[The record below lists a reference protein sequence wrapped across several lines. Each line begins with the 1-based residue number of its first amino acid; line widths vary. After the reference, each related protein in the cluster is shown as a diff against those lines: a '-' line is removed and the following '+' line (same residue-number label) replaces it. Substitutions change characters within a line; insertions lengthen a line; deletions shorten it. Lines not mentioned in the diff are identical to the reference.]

1 MRPKEFDGVY
11 WELLLRLAT
20 TLCVQEN
27 FSTTPGRSSSLSPV
41 LLKITH
47 VRTETVTN
55 RVIHGKLFSDRY
67 LLPMTVYCFSSVCCS
82 LSRSLSLGNRSM

>member
-47 VRTETVTN
+47 VRTETVT
-55 RVIHGKLFSDRY
+55 VKLFGKEMLVNCQTFSIPGSDE
-67 LLPMTVYCFSSVCCS
+67 
-82 LSRSLSLGNRSM
+82 